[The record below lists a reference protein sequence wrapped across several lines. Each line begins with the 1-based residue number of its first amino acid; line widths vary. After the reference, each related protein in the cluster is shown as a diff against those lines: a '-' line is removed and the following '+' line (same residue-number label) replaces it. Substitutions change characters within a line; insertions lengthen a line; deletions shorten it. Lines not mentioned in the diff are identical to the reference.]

1 MPRPVPP
8 THRPSPPHG
17 PPAPVAQRL
26 VIRYA
31 KRGRMRF
38 ASHRDIAR
46 TVERGVRK
54 AGLPIAYSAGFSPH
68 PKISYAGAAPTGT
81 ASEAEYLEIALTG
94 ACSAPEVRD
103 RLDAALPDGI
113 DVIEVLE
120 LADAPGGGIAALG
133 LEASQWQVMLPGV
146 TAGEAARAVQAFL
159 DAPSIVVERH
169 TSKGTRRLDARAA
182 VVTLELDRRAVQ
194 ETDARC
200 VILRMVVR
208 HLTPAVRPDD
218 ILAALSTMATL
229 APSSPPVVTRLAQGA
244 LSTEAV
250 IGGTRASAAADPG
263 ELVTPRPSGPMAAGS
278 AGPTAAGPMPLSPG
292 WATAKGQE
300 KETRLG
306 DAGTAAADNAAAATA
321 LASAYEQLP
330 RGAGGPAFGPR
341 AREYDRRLPGCSKPS
356 DSIENQITT
365 TGRPELATP
374 LR

>member
-1 MPRPVPP
+1 MPRPVPAGP
-8 THRPSPPHG
+8 
-17 PPAPVAQRL
+17 PPAPVTQRL

-31 KRGRMRF
+31 KKGRMRF

-46 TVERGVRK
+46 AVERGVRK

-94 ACSAPEVRD
+94 VCLASDVRD
-103 RLDAALPDGI
+103 RLDVALPDGI

-120 LADAPGGGIAALG
+120 LAGAPGGIAALR
-133 LEASQWQVMLPGV
+133 LEGSQWQVILPGV
-146 TAGEAARAVQAFL
+146 APGEAARAVHAFL
-159 DAPSIVVERH
+159 AAESVVVERH

-182 VVTLELDRRAVQ
+182 VVTLELDRRAAQ
-194 ETDARC
+194 DADAGC

-218 ILAALSTMATL
+218 ILAALSTWAALT
-229 APSSPPVVTRLAQGA
+229 PSSPPVVTRLAQGA
-244 LSTEAV
+244 LSMEAV
-250 IGGTRASAAADPG
+250 IGGTRTGAAAGTG
-263 ELVTPRPSGPMAAGS
+263 ELVLPRPSGLTAAGS
-278 AGPTAAGPMPLSPG
+278 AAPTPAGPTPLSPG
-292 WATAKGQE
+292 WAAAKGQE
-300 KETRLG
+300 KQTRLG

-330 RGAGGPAFGPR
+330 RGAAGPDSGPR
-341 AREYDRRLPGCSKPS
+341 AREYDGRLPGCSKPS

-365 TGRPELATP
+365 TGRPALANP

>member
-8 THRPSPPHG
+8 TPPHG
-17 PPAPVAQRL
+17 RAAPVAQRL
-26 VIRYA
+26 VVRYA

-94 ACSAPEVRD
+94 ACSALEVRD

-120 LADAPGGGIAALG
+120 LADAPGGIAALR
-133 LEASQWQVMLPGV
+133 LEASQWQAILPGV
-146 TAGEAARAVQAFL
+146 TPGEAARAVQAFL
-159 DAPSIVVERH
+159 DAPSVVVERH

-182 VVTLELDRRAVQ
+182 VVTLELDRRAVP
-194 ETDARC
+194 EADAGC

-218 ILAALSTMATL
+218 ILAALSTIATL

-244 LSTEAV
+244 LSMKAV
-250 IGGTRASAAADPG
+250 IGGARASAAADPG
-263 ELVTPRPSGPMAAGS
+263 ELVTDGG
-278 AGPTAAGPMPLSPG
+278 GV
-292 WATAKGQE
+292 
-300 KETRLG
+300 
-306 DAGTAAADNAAAATA
+306 
-321 LASAYEQLP
+321 
-330 RGAGGPAFGPR
+330 RGA
-341 AREYDRRLPGCSKPS
+341 
-356 DSIENQITT
+356 DS
-365 TGRPELATP
+365 GRTDASVAWLG
-374 LR
+374 RG